1 MGFEISITDLG
12 SVSDQQ
18 ELEKLLK
25 KNAAKLARV
34 PLSAW
39 NWEHLPKEPPPGWEH
54 PVSYIAGLYA
64 LTFYVLK
71 SDQHPLGSLI
81 REYAK
86 AKDEGVDMRQAFP
99 ELSNYESRIRG
110 WLASGRIEESSL
122 DDLCTALRLPPML
135 LFDER
140 AWIAPPSYSN
150 LERSFRRAKQEELVR
165 LFMEFE
171 DDHEAAPQWKRHAID
186 RAIAYDKSRPD
197 RIKVGEAELRKGL
210 KEVTGADDK
219 IISLLL
225 RANQARGGSNA
236 HRQSLRARVIRQHM
250 KIQES
255 VAWYR
260 LQQAMGNR
268 ADAD

>member
-1 MGFEISITDLG
+1 MGFEISITDLR
-12 SVSDQQ
+12 SVSDQA
-18 ELEKLLK
+18 ELDKLLK

-39 NWEHLPKEPPPGWEH
+39 PVEMLPQDPPEGWEST
-54 PVSYIAGLYA
+54 SYIAGLYA
-64 LTFYVLK
+64 LTYWILK
-71 SDQHPLGSLI
+71 SEQHPLGSLV
-81 REYAK
+81 REYSK
-86 AKDEGVDMRQAFP
+86 AKDSGVDTRQAFP
-99 ELSNYESRIRG
+99 ELSKYEARIRG

-122 DDLCTALRLPPML
+122 DDLCTALKLPPMV

-140 AWIAPPSYSN
+140 SWIAPPSYSN
-150 LERSFRRAKQEELVR
+150 LERSYRRASQDELVR

-171 DDHEAAPQWKRHAID
+171 DDQEPAPPWKMQAID

-210 KEVTGADDK
+210 KERTYADDK

-225 RANQARGGSNA
+225 KANQARGGSKA
-236 HRQSLRARVIRQHM
+236 HRESLRARVVRQHM

-260 LQQAMGNR
+260 LQQAIGNR
-268 ADAD
+268 AEAA